1 MSQTS
6 TAVFIDALVKAIAWM
21 CCWNSFPLWTSFL
34 HFVVSWCLFPPL
46 TETAVDVEQEQYSM
60 IMLLSHQRINNHIQ
74 YGPNNMQMAFLARLH
89 IVKYNFGLIYSIIC
103 VTLYYLHQIFLP
115 SGDSKKIALFSILF
129 SQQPYEVDLAKGGGV
144 TGSVSLTMVEL
155 FFKTRLL
162 RS

>member
-1 MSQTS
+1 
-6 TAVFIDALVKAIAWM
+6 
-21 CCWNSFPLWTSFL
+21 
-34 HFVVSWCLFPPL
+34 
-46 TETAVDVEQEQYSM
+46 M

-129 SQQPYEVDLAKGGGV
+129 SQQPYEVDLAKGGGGDWLSV
-144 TGSVSLTMVEL
+144 THHGRVVFQNQVTQILM
-155 FFKTRLL
+155 
-162 RS
+162 